1 MESLKHLTDIEIVRL
16 FLGAL
21 DRIRATANG
30 YGEIRI
36 TVSGG
41 KVKFMTVEIPVT
53 DEMPK
58 DVS

>member
-1 MESLKHLTDIEIVRL
+1 MDSLKHMTDIEIVRL
-16 FLGAL
+16 FLVAL

-41 KVKFMTVEIPVT
+41 KVKFMTIEIPVT

>member
-1 MESLKHLTDIEIVRL
+1 MESLKHMTDIEIVRL
-16 FLGAL
+16 FLVAL

-30 YGEIRI
+30 YGEIRT

-53 DEMPK
+53 DDMPK
-58 DVS
+58 GVS

>member
-1 MESLKHLTDIEIVRL
+1 MDSLKHMTDIEIVRL
-16 FLGAL
+16 FLVAL

-41 KVKFMTVEIPVT
+41 KVKFMTVEIPVM